1 MWIYEKRLQYPVK
14 ITKTCPKTAQMIISQ
29 YGGPDGELSAS
40 MRYLSQRFTMPCKKV
55 GGLLTDIGTEELA
68 HLEII
73 CAMVYQLTKNLTL
86 EEAKTAGFDA
96 YYIDHT
102 KGIWPQAASSVP
114 FTSLEFQSKGD
125 VFADLHE
132 DLAAEQKARTT
143 YDNLLRM
150 IKDPEVREP
159 LKFLR
164 AREIVHFQRFGEA
177 LEMTKQK
184 LDSKNFYYFNPE
196 FDKEFTNKNENS
208 QN

>member
-1 MWIYEKRLQYPVK
+1 MWVYEKRLQYPVN
-14 ITKTCPKTAQMIISQ
+14 ITKTCPKTAQLIISQ

-40 MRYLSQRFTMPCKKV
+40 MRYLAQRYTMPDKRV

-68 HLEII
+68 HMEII
-73 CAMVYQLTKNLTL
+73 CAMVYQLTKNLTV

-102 KGIWPQAASSVP
+102 TGLFPQAAAGVP

-125 VFADLHE
+125 AITDLHE
-132 DLAAEQKARTT
+132 NLAAEQKARTV

-150 IKDPEVREP
+150 IKDPEVRDP

-164 AREIVHFQRFGEA
+164 AREVVHFQRFGEA
-177 LEMTKQK
+177 LERTKN
-184 LDSKNFYYFNPE
+184 LMDSRNFYFSNPE
-196 FDKEFTNKNENS
+196 FDKEQGHKL
-208 QN
+208 

>member
-1 MWIYEKRLQYPVK
+1 MWVYEKRLQYPVN
-14 ITKTCPKTAQMIISQ
+14 ITKTCPKTAQLIISQ

-40 MRYLSQRFTMPCKKV
+40 MRYLAQRYTMPDKRV

-68 HLEII
+68 HMEII
-73 CAMVYQLTKNLTL
+73 CAMVYQLTKNLTV

-102 KGIWPQAASSVP
+102 TGLFPQAAAGVP

-125 VFADLHE
+125 AITDLHE
-132 DLAAEQKARTT
+132 NLAAEQKARTV

-150 IKDPEVREP
+150 IKDPEVRDP

-164 AREIVHFQRFGEA
+164 AREVVHFQRFGEA
-177 LEMTKQK
+177 LERTKNL
-184 LDSKNFYYFNPE
+184 LDSRNFYFSNLE
-196 FDKEFTNKNENS
+196 FDKEQGHKL
-208 QN
+208 